1 MILRP
6 QQKRQKERQK
16 LLSELKKGD
25 KIITAGGI
33 HGKIVAIEDRTV
45 LIEIDD
51 NVKVKLEKGS
61 IGTVLGESSESKN

>member
-1 MILRP
+1 
-6 QQKRQKERQK
+6 
-16 LLSELKKGD
+16 LSELKKGD

-61 IGTVLGESSESKN
+61 IGTVLGESSDSKN